1 MTDQE
6 LKEIEDRCNAATGGP
21 WTSFIEGRTHE
32 SGDSFIMTG
41 IAAGEDIFSKNR
53 GADFYLTGT
62 TNADNDFIA
71 HARQDIPRLLDAVRQ
86 LHQQIETI
94 KNNCG

>member
-1 MTDQE
+1 MTNQE
-6 LKEIEDRCNAATGGP
+6 LREIEDRCNAASGGP
-21 WTSFIEGRTHE
+21 WISFIEGQNHD

-41 IAAGEDIFSKNR
+41 IEAGDYIFSENR
-53 GADFYLTGT
+53 VPDFYLTGT

-71 HARQDIPRLLDAVRQ
+71 HARQDIPRLVDAVRQ
-86 LHQQIETI
+86 LQQQIETL

>member
-21 WTSFIEGRTHE
+21 WTSFIEGRNHE

-41 IAAGEDIFSKNR
+41 IAVGEDTFCKDR
-53 GADFYLTGT
+53 GVDFYLTGT

-71 HARQDIPRLLDAVRQ
+71 HARQDIPRLLDAVKQ
-86 LHQQIETI
+86 LQQQIDTI
-94 KNNCG
+94 KNNCC